1 MPVERVSPKQWREL
15 VSENGSIYIG
25 PPAKKDPL
33 LDRLLSVKQ
42 WPVDLRE
49 PDDEWFYSDQN
60 GRPIGPVSIDALI
73 AVLRQRS
80 DPLNSLVWTKD
91 GQFCGPAKD
100 VPQIAE
106 SIFRSPTNGST

>member
-1 MPVERVSPKQWREL
+1 MRD
-15 VSENGSIYIG
+15 G
-25 PPAKKDPL
+25 
-33 LDRLLSVKQ
+33 
-42 WPVDLRE
+42 
-49 PDDEWFYSDQN
+49 WFYGEN

-100 VPQIAE
+100 VPQVAE
-106 SIFRSPTNGST
+106 SIFRSPSISSK